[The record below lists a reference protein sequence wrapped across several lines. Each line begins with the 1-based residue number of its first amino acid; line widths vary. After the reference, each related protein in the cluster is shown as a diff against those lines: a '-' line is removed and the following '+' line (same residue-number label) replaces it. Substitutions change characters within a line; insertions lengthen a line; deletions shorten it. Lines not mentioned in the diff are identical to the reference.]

1 MKTTWLPYGKRRTD
15 ARLRLLCLPYAG
27 GNARMFR
34 HWDAAMPEGVES
46 CPVELPGRGTR
57 RGECC
62 VPSIPVLVEMM
73 ATEMEPLL
81 DLPFAIFGY
90 SMGGLVGFELARA
103 LRRLYGR
110 EPAALLVAA
119 QNAPSVP
126 LERPTARRSTDEELS
141 AALYRSGGM
150 SEGALANARFM
161 RAFLPVLRADYTL
174 VDTYAYD
181 AASEEPLRCPIHFY
195 TGAEDAL
202 VSERGQ
208 EEWRRETSG
217 DFAVH
222 GFPGGHYFLRTA
234 EDRFLAS
241 VSGLL
246 RELARAQMPP
256 Q

>member
-1 MKTTWLPYGKRRTD
+1 MKTRWLPYDDHRTD

-34 HWDAAMPEGVES
+34 HWGAAMPDGVEI

-57 RGECC
+57 RGEHC
-62 VPSIPVLVEMM
+62 VSCMPELVEKM
-73 ATEMEPLL
+73 AAEMEPLL

-110 EPAALLVAA
+110 EPTALLVAA

-126 LERPTARRSTDEELS
+126 LERPTARRSTDEELGAS
-141 AALYRSGGM
+141 LHRSGGM
-150 SEGALANARFM
+150 SEEALANARFM

-174 VDTYAYD
+174 VDTYSYTP
-181 AASEEPLRCPIHFY
+181 EKPLRCPIHLY

-202 VSERGQ
+202 VSRRGQ
-208 EEWRRETSG
+208 AEWRRETTG
-217 DFAVH
+217 GFVVH
-222 GFPGGHYFLRTA
+222 RFPGGHYFVQ
-234 EDRFLAS
+234 EDEGAFLAS
-241 VSGLL
+241 LSGLL
-246 RELARAQMPP
+246 RKLA
-256 Q
+256 

>member
-1 MKTTWLPYGKRRTD
+1 MKTRWLPYSLRQTD
-15 ARLRLLCLPYAG
+15 ARLRLLCFPYAA

-34 HWDAAMPEGVES
+34 HWDAEMPDGVEA

-57 RGECC
+57 RGERC
-62 VPSIPVLVEMM
+62 VSNMTSLVETM
-73 ATEMEPLL
+73 AAQMQPLL

-90 SMGGLVGFELARA
+90 SMGGLVGFELART
-103 LRRLYGR
+103 LRRQYGR

-150 SEGALANARFM
+150 SEKALANARFM

-174 VDTYAYD
+174 VDTYVYAP
-181 AASEEPLRCPIHFY
+181 EMPLQCPIHLY
-195 TGAEDAL
+195 TGTEDPL
-202 VSERGQ
+202 VSGRGQ
-208 EEWRRETSG
+208 AEWGRETSG
-217 DFAVH
+217 DFMVH
-222 GFPGGHYFLRTA
+222 HFPGGHYFLREA

-246 RELARAQMPP
+246 RELA
-256 Q
+256 